1 LKKYLGN
8 KTAILLFILPAIIL
22 FVVMIFIPILQVFYR
37 SMFSW
42 DGVNTGIFIG
52 AGNYIRI
59 VGDKTFWVSNKNA
72 LIFAAIITFFQVI
85 MATIFAIVVS
95 SPKIRGRKILRVSY
109 FIPVVLSVTV
119 VCQLWLSIYNAD
131 TGLLNRFLEAIGIS
145 YRQNWL
151 SDRKSAI
158 IAIAAVNAWQWTGY
172 QFALILAG
180 IKTIPESYYEAARID
195 GASSAKAH
203 LFVTIPLQ
211 RETYKFCLILSITG
225 GIKAFTEMYI
235 MTGGGPG
242 TSTYTLSYMM
252 YSSAFRSQEYG
263 YGLTA
268 ASILVLECLAVILI
282 INHLLKEREGG
293 KRRI

>member
-1 LKKYLGN
+1 MKKYLGN
-8 KTAILLFILPAIIL
+8 KTAIVLFIFPAMLL

-52 AGNYIRI
+52 MANYIRI
-59 VGDKTFWVSNKNA
+59 FSDKTFWISNKNA

-95 SPKIRGRKILRVSY
+95 APRTRGRKILRVSY

-119 VCQLWLSIYNAD
+119 VCQLWLSIYNSD
-131 TGLLNRFLEAIGIS
+131 TGLLNRFFEAIGIS

-195 GASSAKAH
+195 GASSTRAH
-203 LFVTIPLQ
+203 LFVTIPLL
-211 RETYKFCLILSITG
+211 RETYKFCLILSVTG

-252 YSSAFRSQEYG
+252 YSPAFRSQEYG

-268 ASILVLECLAVILI
+268 ASILVLECLVVILI
-282 INHLLKEREGG
+282 INFLLKEREGG
-293 KRRI
+293 KRQK

>member
-1 LKKYLGN
+1 MKKYLGN
-8 KTAILLFILPAIIL
+8 KTAILLFIFPAMLL

-42 DGVNTGIFIG
+42 DGVNTGLFIG

-59 VGDKTFWVSNKNA
+59 FSDKTFWFSNKNA
-72 LIFAAIITFFQVI
+72 LVFAAIITFFQVI

-95 SPKIRGRKILRVSY
+95 SPRIRGRKILRVSY

-119 VCQLWLSIYNAD
+119 VCQLWLSIYNSD
-131 TGLLNRFLEAIGIS
+131 TGLLNRFFEAIGIT

-151 SDRKSAI
+151 ADRKSAI

-203 LFVTIPLQ
+203 FFVTIPLL

-293 KRRI
+293 KRRK